1 MGLSLAGTARRRGAK
16 VILVSG
22 PVSFDPPYGVE
33 TIAVESTR
41 DMREAVVN
49 NIDRCQVLVKS
60 AAPGDFRPAERVT
73 GKVKKTELPQPIN
86 LARNPDILAEV
97 GAAKGDKIMVGFAA
111 ESENLIENANKKLT
125 AKNLGSDRRQPDR
138 PGRRILWRGNQT
150 GSHIIDREGRIEE
163 TSLMVKEEVAH
174 RIWDRVVGLFKREEL
189 KQ

>member
-1 MGLSLAGTARRRGAK
+1 M
-16 VILVSG
+16 
-22 PVSFDPPYGVE
+22 
-33 TIAVESTR
+33 
-41 DMREAVVN
+41 N

-97 GAAKGDKIMVGFAA
+97 GAAKGDKILVGFAA

-125 AKNLGSDRRQPDR
+125 AKNLDL
-138 PGRRILWRGNQT
+138 IVANQIGPADESFGAET
-150 GSHIIDREGRIEE
+150 NRVHIIDREGRIEE

-174 RIWDRVVGLFKREEL
+174 RIWDRVVGLLSERN
-189 KQ
+189 